1 MKKRYSYIIILLIL
15 PLFFMVNLK
24 VIANTEEPIESELNS
39 LVSSFYQAIID
50 QNYGV
55 AEKIYAIPPLGKE
68 SNVPD
73 PEKMNSPGDYLEY
86 LYPTTGINISSY
98 EILEIKHLEGTFYEA
113 FIQLKGGTEPN
124 FIAFTQRLLVH
135 QDKNSNWKLSLEK
148 YLSYQLLNVE
158 SKPIEDLTNI
168 EKVYRFYLELDNK
181 NYGNAAKLIDP
192 DMTGLKDSSQE
203 AIIEYLKDYQRKE
216 EITSENLYITNQFA
230 SGDDMVIVISGTPTR
245 TNQSDEITSLIVK
258 QKNGQSYLNTNVG
271 LEKLEGSID
280 QFEGFTASATSFGFK
295 AILIALGLLALIM
308 FSYYISGL
316 ITRWTENNTG
326 VRGST
331 YLNENIQGRD
341 VSRGN
346 NHNTNVDIEKSV
358 DNILESFSAE
368 TESTKGNKEA
378 IEIDTTSKRVIHT
391 EDTVV
396 KLTKT
401 KSNSVG
407 RKIHID

>member
-24 VIANTEEPIESELNS
+24 VIANTKEPIESELNS

-73 PEKMNSPGDYLEY
+73 LEKINSPGDYLEY

-113 FIQLKGGTEPN
+113 FIQLKGGTKPN

-158 SKPIEDLTNI
+158 SKPIKDLTDI
-168 EKVYRFYLELDNK
+168 EKVYRFYLELNNK

-203 AIIEYLKDYQRKE
+203 AIIEYLKDFQRKE
-216 EITSENLYITNQFA
+216 VITSENLYITNQFA

-245 TNQSDEITSLIVK
+245 TIESDEITSLFVK

-271 LEKLEGSID
+271 LEKLEGSIV
-280 QFEGFTASATSFGFK
+280 QFKEVTTSAT
-295 AILIALGLLALIM
+295 LITLGLLALIL

-316 ITRWTENNTG
+316 ITRWTENSTG
-326 VRGST
+326 VRGPT

-341 VSRGN
+341 LTRGN
-346 NHNTNVDIEKSV
+346 THNTNVDIEKSV

-378 IEIDTTSKRVIHT
+378 IEIDTTSKRVIHS